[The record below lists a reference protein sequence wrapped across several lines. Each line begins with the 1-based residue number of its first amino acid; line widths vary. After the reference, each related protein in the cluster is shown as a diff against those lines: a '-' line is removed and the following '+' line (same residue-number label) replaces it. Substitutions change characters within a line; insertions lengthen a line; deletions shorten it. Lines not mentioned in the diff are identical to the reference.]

1 MKFLIVLLIVL
12 SFIAPSVQDDKS
24 VSEVFKDGFYNY
36 ITCLDDSKNY
46 LVKNVPAFSK
56 LSEFTY
62 EKSYNKVMKNRYF
75 VKHLVS
81 SGETIDDIIKSY
93 NVNIDDI
100 ESFRKVIYKENP
112 KVISDQYEVQSGEYL
127 TVPSE

>member
-1 MKFLIVLLIVL
+1 VLLIVL

-46 LVKNVPAFSK
+46 LVENVPIFSK
-56 LSEFTY
+56 LAKISY
-62 EKSYNKVMKNRYF
+62 EKSYTKVMENRYF

-93 NVNIDDI
+93 NANIDDI
-100 ESFRKVIYKENP
+100 ESFREVIYKENP
-112 KVISDQYEVQSGEYL
+112 QVISDEYQVQSGEYL